1 MFIFGHLGVTL
12 GIFLILEHIIPPLK
26 DRLDYRYIAVGA
38 LLPDILDKLIGRVI
52 FAETI
57 GNGRIFGH
65 TLAFCFV
72 ITLLGYYR
80 YRLGK
85 DTRIFQ
91 ITGACSFHFLED
103 RMWNA
108 PETLF
113 WPALGW
119 DFPVCP
125 YPGSMI
131 DYFLNMTTNS
141 YVPSPSPGFIAESI
155 GVGVIVV
162 LVVAKYLRH
171 R

>member
-12 GIFLILEHIIPPLK
+12 GIFLILERIIPPLK
-26 DRLDYRYIAVGA
+26 GRFDYRYIAFGA

-57 GNGRIFGH
+57 GNGHIIGH
-65 TLAFCFV
+65 TLVFSLV

-80 YRLGK
+80 YRLGN

-91 ITGACSFHFLED
+91 IAGACYFHLLED

-108 PETLF
+108 PETFF
-113 WPALGW
+113 WPALGL

-125 YPGSMI
+125 YPGNVS
-131 DYFLNMTTNS
+131 DYFLNMITNS
-141 YVPSPSPGFIAESI
+141 YAPSISLGFIAESI
-155 GVGVIVV
+155 GGGIIVV
-162 LVVAKYLRH
+162 LIVAKYLRD

>member
-1 MFIFGHLGVTL
+1 MFILGHLGVTL
-12 GIFLILEHIIPPLK
+12 GIFFILEHILPPLK
-26 DRLDYRYIAVGA
+26 GRLDYRYIAFGA

-57 GNGRIFGH
+57 GNGRIIGH
-65 TLAFCFV
+65 TLAFCLV
-72 ITLLGYYR
+72 ITLLSYYR
-80 YRLGK
+80 YRLSK
-85 DTRIFQ
+85 DTHIFQ
-91 ITGACSFHFLED
+91 ITGACFFHLLED
-103 RMWNA
+103 RMWTA

-125 YPGSMI
+125 YPDSVI
-131 DYFLNMTTNS
+131 DYFLNMIMNS
-141 YVPSPSPGFIAESI
+141 YVPSLSLEFIAESI
-155 GVGVIVV
+155 GGCIIVV